1 MRTIG
6 RGLVRFLRIYAAY
19 FLLVTAVVVVGY
31 GVDVGGVGTIVLCLL
46 IAVVLLYLAARAGG
60 VRWPKR

>member
-19 FLLVTAVVVVGY
+19 FLLITAIVAVAY
-31 GVDVGGVGTIVLCLL
+31 GVEVGGVGTIAVCLL
-46 IAVVLLYLAARAGG
+46 IAVVLLYLAARAAG